1 MPNDIPNALYSLS
14 FQLAELEGK
23 MGGVISLIDG
33 KIYGG
38 DSSFS
43 FQGTYRCQNNGLTMP
58 FRVKAFNDGSDSIF
72 SKFEEIVDE
81 MIFRG
86 MVDSEG
92 FELNAQINGIEGSIG
107 VTGKRICLIT
117 CAEQSISPQIVPQF
131 GNAA

>member
-14 FQLAELEGK
+14 FQLAELEEK

-43 FQGTYRCQNNGLTMP
+43 FQGTYRYQNNRITMS
-58 FRVKAFNDGSDSIF
+58 FRVEAFNAGSDSIF
-72 SKFEEIVDE
+72 AEFEETVDE

-86 MVDSEG
+86 MVHSEG
-92 FELNAQINGIEGSIG
+92 FELSAQINGIEGSIS
-107 VTGKRICLIT
+107 VIGKRICLIACT
-117 CAEQSISPQIVPQF
+117 EQSNSPQLVPVL
-131 GNAA
+131 GKSG